1 MQLLSQTHSLAMWQ
15 LLTYQMTEH
24 RTNADPDLRDE
35 EFYYTMGSELRMKVN
50 LDLV

>member
-1 MQLLSQTHSLAMWQ
+1 MQLLSQTHSVAMWQ

-24 RTNADPDLRDE
+24 RTNADPDSEME
-35 EFYYTMGSELRMKVN
+35 EFYYTMHSELRMKLN